1 VEIVVERVDSTV
13 QVTVR
18 DTGKGIAKEFL
29 PFVFERFRQADSS
42 TTRQFGGLGLGLAIV
57 RHLTE
62 LHGGSVGVRSAGENE
77 GSTFTVT
84 LPLVEPA
91 SADRLD
97 SYIAEH
103 GKRTEYGW
111 TLEGVKVLAVDDEA
125 DVREL
130 LMVILTQ
137 CGADVRAVGSAE
149 SAIVAVAEWQPD
161 IVISDIAMPDE
172 NGLSL
177 MRRIRALSPEKGGK
191 VPAVALTAYA
201 RSDDRLKALEAGYQ
215 AHLPKPV
222 DPPDLIRAVAVLSGR
237 RAKASEG

>member
-1 VEIVVERVDSTV
+1 
-13 QVTVR
+13 
-18 DTGKGIAKEFL
+18 
-29 PFVFERFRQADSS
+29 
-42 TTRQFGGLGLGLAIV
+42 
-57 RHLTE
+57 
-62 LHGGSVGVRSAGENE
+62 
-77 GSTFTVT
+77 
-84 LPLVEPA
+84 
-91 SADRLD
+91 
-97 SYIAEH
+97 
-103 GKRTEYGW
+103 
-111 TLEGVKVLAVDDEA
+111 
-125 DVREL
+125 
-130 LMVILTQ
+130 
-137 CGADVRAVGSAE
+137 
-149 SAIVAVAEWQPD
+149 VAEWQPD